1 MPSYKAP
8 LDDIR
13 FVLNE
18 VLRTSDL
25 SQYEGYEMVDDE
37 TVNML
42 LNEGA
47 KLAEN
52 VIAPLN
58 QVGDTEGCSYDPA
71 TGDVKTPTG
80 FKDAYKDFKDGFWT
94 GLGSDPEYGGM
105 GMPHVIDMVMKEIF
119 CSANM
124 SFAMYPGLSHGAY
137 QALHAF
143 GTDEQKNTVLPK
155 LISGEWSGTMCLT
168 EPGCGTDLGLMK
180 TKAVPQSDGS
190 YKITG
195 EKIFISSGEHDLT
208 DNIVHLVLAKI
219 DDSNLPE
226 DQKTPEGIKGVSL
239 FLVSKHNLDDKGE
252 PADRNTVKC
261 GGLEEKMG
269 IHGNSTCVMQF
280 DGAKAQLIGAPH
292 KGMRAMFVMMNEA
305 RLGVGMQ
312 ALGLAEASYQNAED
326 YAKNRLQ
333 GKSFTGKKEP
343 ASTDQADPLIVHPDI
358 RRELMTMKSVIEG
371 QRMMSAW
378 VAMYQDIAKKDTDE
392 NKRAYAEDL
401 LAIMTPIV
409 KAHFSD
415 NAVDLT
421 NAGMQIFGGHGYIE
435 EYGMA
440 QFSRDARITRIY
452 EGANGIQALDLIGR
466 KAFNPKKPLIGTYIK
481 AIESDIK
488 QAKKNGAPKD
498 FIKATEKALDKL
510 KWTNRR
516 LKYKAFRNRKD
527 KGKLAEIMAA
537 ASTDYLR
544 MMSIVSMSHM
554 WMKMADTASA
564 QLKSGA
570 PNKEF
575 YEAKL
580 ETGRFYNAK
589 VVPQI
594 YALSKSIAAGP
605 KTLME
610 LSAEK
615 FSRTQGTVGEKTLTA
630 KKKKDKAAKK

>member
-18 VLRTSDL
+18 VLRASELTS
-25 SQYEGYEMVDDE
+25 YEGYEMADND
-37 TVNML
+37 TINQIL
-42 LNEGA
+42 DEGA

-52 VIAPLN
+52 VMAPLN
-58 QVGDTEGCSYDPA
+58 QVGDTEGCTYDPE

-80 FKDAYKDFKDGFWT
+80 FKNAYKAFKDGFWT

-105 GMPHVIDMVMKEIF
+105 GMPHVIDTVIKEIF

-124 SFAMYPGLSHGAY
+124 SLAMYPGLSHGAY
-137 QALHAF
+137 QALQAF
-143 GTDEQKNTVLPK
+143 GTDEQKDTVLPK

-180 TKAVPQSDGS
+180 TKAVPQADGT

-195 EKIFISSGEHDLT
+195 EKIFISAGEHDLT

-219 DDSNLPE
+219 DDKDLPE

-239 FLVSKHNLDDKGE
+239 FLVSKYDLDDNGE
-252 PADRNTVKC
+252 PADRNDVKC

-269 IHGNSTCVMQF
+269 IHGNATCVMRF
-280 DGAKAQLIGAPH
+280 DGAKAQLIGEPH

-312 ALGLAEASYQNAED
+312 AQGLAEVSYQNAEE
-326 YAKNRLQ
+326 YAQNRLQ
-333 GKSFTGKKEP
+333 GKSFTGQKEK
-343 ASTDQADPLIVHPDI
+343 ASNDQADPLIVHPDI

-378 VAMYQDIAKKDTDE
+378 VAMYQDIAKKDKDE
-392 NKRAYAEDL
+392 AKRQNAEDM

-415 NAVDLT
+415 NAET
-421 NAGMQIFGGHGYIE
+421 ITSSGMQIFGGHGFIE

-481 AIESDIK
+481 AVEADIK
-488 QAKKNGAPKD
+488 AAKKNGAPKD
-498 FIKATEKALDKL
+498 FIKATEKALEKL

-516 LKYKAFRNRKD
+516 LKYQAFRNRKD
-527 KGKLAEIMAA
+527 KGKIAELMAA

-544 MMSIVSMSHM
+544 MMSLVSMSHM
-554 WMKMADTASA
+554 WLKMADTASS
-564 QLKSGA
+564 QLKADA

-575 YEAKL
+575 YETKL

-589 VVPQI
+589 VLPQI
-594 YALSKSIAAGP
+594 HTLSKTIAAGP

-610 LSAEK
+610 VSAEK
-615 FSRTQGTVGEKTLTA
+615 FTRTQGTVAEKTLPRGKP
-630 KKKKDKAAKK
+630 KKTPKK